1 MKKILSLCIVLLFAT
16 SAGAVENPWDMK
28 LPFKSAMVEYELTG
42 TMTGDKTIYVKDYGK
57 TRAEYNNTTMKM
69 MGMTQ
74 LQKEVIITTPDWEYT
89 IDLMENTGTKQAN
102 LNKFMTQEF
111 NKLSKSDQRKVV
123 ENAEKFGIATV
134 DGMEGRV
141 EKNASKIL
149 GYTCD
154 KVSMTGVVA
163 HTITGTD
170 LPLKTTGDIMGM
182 KINQVATKV
191 MKGDVHP
198 SKFALPTNIEFEHDV
213 QTDLMM
219 EEQAK
224 TIIQSLLEGKVATH
238 TNPSVTQ
245 QLPQQTI
252 AQPTEPQPDNGL
264 EQDANDVGNAARQ
277 EAKDAT
283 TDEVREGVRAI
294 FKSVFD

>member
-1 MKKILSLCIVLLFAT
+1 MKKIFSLCIVLLFAA
-16 SAGAVENPWDMK
+16 SAGAVENPWEMK

-74 LQKEVIITTPDWEYT
+74 HQKEVIITTPDWEYT
-89 IDLMENTGTKQAN
+89 IDLMEHTGTKQAN
-102 LNKFMTQEF
+102 LNKYMTQEF
-111 NKLSKSDQRKVV
+111 NKLSKSDQKKVV
-123 ENAEKFGIATV
+123 ENAEKLGVATV
-134 DGMEGRV
+134 EGMEGTV

-163 HTITGTD
+163 HTISGTD
-170 LPLKTTGDIMGM
+170 LPLKTTGDIMGI
-182 KINQVATKV
+182 KINQVATRV

-213 QTDLMM
+213 QTDLMT

-224 TIIQSLLEGKVATH
+224 TIIQSLLEGKVVTH
-238 TNPSVTQ
+238 TNPSVTRQ
-245 QLPQQTI
+245 
-252 AQPTEPQPDNGL
+252 ASSQPIETQPDNGL
-264 EQDANDVGNAARQ
+264 GQDAKDVGNAARQ
-277 EAKDAT
+277 EAKDAA
-283 TDEVREGVRAI
+283 TDEVREGVRAL
-294 FKSVFD
+294 FKSVFN

>member
-74 LQKEVIITTPDWEYT
+74 QQKEVIITTPDWEYT

-111 NKLSKSDQRKVV
+111 NKLSKSDQKKVV
-123 ENAEKFGIATV
+123 ENAEKLGIATV
-134 DGMEGRV
+134 DGMEGSV

-154 KVSMTGVVA
+154 KVSMTGVVSY
-163 HTITGTD
+163 TITGTD

-191 MKGDVHP
+191 VKGDVP
-198 SKFALPTNIEFEHDV
+198 SFKFTLPTNIEFEHDV

-219 EEQAK
+219 EEEAK
-224 TIIQSLLEGKVATH
+224 TIIQSLLEGKVVATH
-238 TNPSVTQ
+238 TNPSVPQ
-245 QLPQQTI
+245 ALPQETI
-252 AQPTEPQPDNGL
+252 EETQPDNGL

-283 TDEVREGVRAI
+283 TDEVREGVRTL